1 MVLPMA
7 SRLPQRGDR
16 AKVVRFM
23 RRIVGTVVAIVLIM
37 SGHCGLMA
45 AGPDA
50 KEVIDRA
57 IQALGGEAKIAGVA
71 AKAMETKAK
80 GSLSF
85 AGNVSNFTTTTT
97 TMGLN
102 RFREEFKGVSDGSD
116 VSGVLVLDGDKAWRK
131 LADATSKLPD
141 NQLANQQRVAY
152 LAVAPAIL
160 LPLKGKD
167 FQLDS
172 ARETKVDNKPAIAVK
187 ILGPDKKDFELFF
200 DKESGLPVKM
210 LAGSSAFLGEQ
221 FIEETTYGKYKDF
234 DGVKR
239 ATKIEHKRDGVK
251 FMDVELTT
259 LKVLDKVDPK
269 TFAEPN

>member
-1 MVLPMA
+1 
-7 SRLPQRGDR
+7 
-16 AKVVRFM
+16 M
-23 RRIVGTVVAIVLIM
+23 RRIVGTVVATALVL
-37 SGHCGLMA
+37 SGRYGVMA

-57 IQALGGEAKIAGVA
+57 IQALGGEAKLAGIA
-71 AKAMETKAK
+71 AKAIETKAK
-80 GSLSF
+80 GKLNF
-85 AGNVSNFTTTTT
+85 VGQVNDFTTTTT

-102 RFREEFKGVSDGSD
+102 RFREEFKGVSDGNE
-116 VSGVLVLDGDKAWRK
+116 VTGVTVLDGDKAWRK

-141 NQLANQQRVAY
+141 NQLANQKRIVY
-152 LAVAPAIL
+152 LTIIPSIL

-167 FQLDS
+167 FQVES
-172 ARETKVDNKPAIAVK
+172 ARETKVDNKPAVAVK

-210 LAGSSAFLGEQ
+210 LAGISAFLVDQ

-239 ATKIEHKRDGVK
+239 ATQIEHKRDGVK
-251 FMDVELTT
+251 FMDVELTN